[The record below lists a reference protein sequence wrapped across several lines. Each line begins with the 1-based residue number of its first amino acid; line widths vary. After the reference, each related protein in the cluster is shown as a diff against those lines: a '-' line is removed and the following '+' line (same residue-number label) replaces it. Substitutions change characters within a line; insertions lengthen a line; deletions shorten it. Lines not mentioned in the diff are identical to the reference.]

1 MKDDLLA
8 ATVERAE
15 EAEGLEDL
23 ETAFQ
28 LWLEISSKTQQPE
41 AHFQLARLALMLER
55 WQTAETALL
64 YVVDAGTNL
73 SVAEAMLGALFLNR
87 SDGDRVGNLEIAK
100 MWFLRSTAM
109 TKIAPTLCLLGV
121 VYSNLQEKE
130 SAAKAWRLAIEVDEN
145 YEEAYFNLG
154 LLLSVDGQAVE
165 AEGLLRKAVQ
175 LDPSSP
181 RAHGA
186 LGVLLEELGHYAE
199 AEAELTRTLELNPE
213 DSVARNHLR
222 LLAADRRH
230 G

>member
-15 EAEGLEDL
+15 EAERLEDL
-23 ETAFQ
+23 DSAFR
-28 LWLEISSKTQQPE
+28 LWLEISSKTQKAE

-55 WQTAETALL
+55 WKTAETALL
-64 YVVDAGTNL
+64 HVLDTGTNL

-87 SDGDRVGNLEIAK
+87 SDGDHVSNLETAK
-100 MWFLRSTAM
+100 MWFLRSIATA
-109 TKIAPTLCLLGV
+109 KIAPTLCLLGV
-121 VYSNLQEKE
+121 VYSNLKEKE
-130 SAAKAWRLAIEVDEN
+130 SAAKAWRSAIEVDEN

-154 LLLSVDGQAVE
+154 LLLSADGQAVE

-175 LDPSSP
+175 LDPDSP

-199 AEAELTRTLELNPE
+199 AEAELKRTLELNPS
-213 DSVARNHLR
+213 DSIAQKRLR
-222 LLAADRRH
+222 RLMNDPGRK
-230 G
+230 